1 MIAIFYYCNYQ
12 THIRQ
17 SNTITFYNVPMVRL
31 FLKYFGRII
40 DCSSCRN
47 DFDDYYFFGLLGIL
61 VTRGRTASLKDLEGK
76 E

>member
-1 MIAIFYYCNYQ
+1 
-12 THIRQ
+12 
-17 SNTITFYNVPMVRL
+17 MVKL

-40 DCSSCRN
+40 DCTSCRN